1 MRKICGFF
9 RKSNGSTLAMVLFL
23 VFVLSATALAVMAL
37 TGSELVMSNVTSD
50 RSKALFAAQ
59 AGAEKVAQRLDI
71 EVGRI
76 QDQARVTSSDVIKKA
91 IDHRLPVFYE
101 IIDTTDP
108 NDIKVLNEKKLN
120 EIYEAEYKY
129 QFFKLLQVW
138 IDQQT
143 ATGGE
148 WDSSVPHSVLHDV
161 TKEGKTVSI
170 NDGSFIFSIIR
181 PNQTEIIYSSIVAPY
196 TLQANEISSITVK
209 STGEYK
215 SGKHTYKR
223 SISAEFGLLTEAVNE
238 SSDIPI
244 IYSKLTKVKVNK
256 DNKPEILKN
265 KAVIARKNIISVN
278 GNVNI
283 EKGNA
288 ICFGIIPTVNGTDI
302 NYSADGYKYGGFMAG
317 MTRDTWND
325 ISLGYN
331 NKSLKESIIESI
343 PSLSGSD
350 FTNFPGSFNIQEGN
364 AITAAYIH
372 TLYSNAN
379 SPSKINIQ
387 KGDVFARSV
396 KVENKAHSSEINLK
410 NVFLTDDLRIDSNNS
425 TVNIGEWEGDKA
437 GEGMLVGL
445 NPGDSASGYDTSSA
459 VIVSG
464 DSNLNINGS
473 LYMGGTTYFNEYT
486 NITDNKMYFS
496 GISVLKS
503 GSLPAEAFRM
513 WDDIETPT
521 KDVYPGNV
529 FYLYDKYRDTNGVP
543 DADDYINV
551 NDAEEQQK
559 LIRAGY
565 NYKSKTEGQP
575 PDDSTPVQMMMGS
588 QAKPLFDILDKA
600 MHFKWIWDTFWKD
613 DVGYYSYLNSGDIRI
628 EHYEKADNGNYVK
641 DIGKV
646 KGWCFG
652 AVAANDTVY
661 GPYGGFTEDNGQ
673 YYIEKGMRSVLY
685 RNNMSLFVQDFE
697 QVMAAKPAKNL
708 TDDGNTKAAG
718 LINKLVRPN
727 ETLVSKSGMFFLN
740 SSKNVVLSTS
750 QVNSK
755 DVPKDDDGYLQG
767 VIYSAGDIYVEAG
780 TKFKGILI
788 AEGNIV
794 FLGGADISYD
804 ENAVDILLSE
814 EPDAGRLFNYSA
826 SEIVLSNS
834 SIKTIKKPNVKN
846 IKITSWKEEK

>member
-1 MRKICGFF
+1 MSKI
-9 RKSNGSTLAMVLFL
+9 RDLLKKRNGSTLAMVLFL

-37 TGSELVMSNVTSD
+37 AGSELVMSTVTSD

-59 AGAEKVAQRLDI
+59 AGAEKVAQRLDT

-76 QDQARVTSSDVIKKA
+76 QDSARVTSSEVIKKA
-91 IDHRLPVFYE
+91 IDDKLPVFNE

-108 NDIKVLNEKKLN
+108 NNIKVLKEKELN
-120 EIYEAEYKY
+120 DIYESEYKY
-129 QFFKLLQVW
+129 QFFKILSEWLG
-138 IDQQT
+138 QQT

-148 WDSSVPHSVLHDV
+148 WDSAVPHGVQHVV
-161 TKEGKTVSI
+161 TKEGKDISI
-170 NDGSFIFSIIR
+170 NDGSFTYSVIH
-181 PNQTEIIYSSIVAPY
+181 PNRTGKTYSSIDASS

-209 STGEYK
+209 ATGEYK
-215 SGKHTYKR
+215 SGKHNYKR
-223 SISAEFGLLTEAVNE
+223 SISAEFSFLTESVNNNDE
-238 SSDIPI
+238 IPI

-256 DNKPEILKN
+256 DNKPEILRD
-265 KAVIARKNIISVN
+265 KAVVARKNIISVN

-283 EKGNA
+283 GKGNA
-288 ICFGIIPTVNGTDI
+288 ICFGTIPTVNGTDI
-302 NYSADGYKYGGFMAG
+302 NYNADGYKYGGFMAG

-325 ISLGYN
+325 INLGHN
-331 NKSLKESIIESI
+331 NKSLKDNIIETI
-343 PSLSGSD
+343 PGMFAD

-372 TLYSNAN
+372 TLYSNKN
-379 SPSKINIQ
+379 SPSKINVQ
-387 KGDVFARSV
+387 KGDVYARSV

-445 NPGDSASGYDTSSA
+445 NPGDPASGYDTSSA

-473 LYMGGTTYFNEYT
+473 IYIGGTTYFNEYK

-513 WDDIETPT
+513 WDDIEIPS
-521 KDVYPGNV
+521 KEVYPGNV

-551 NDAEEQQK
+551 NDPMEQQK
-559 LIRAGY
+559 LISAGF
-565 NYKSKTEGQP
+565 NYKSKNESQ
-575 PDDSTPVQMMMGS
+575 PDDSPPVQMMMGS
-588 QAKPLFDILDKA
+588 QTKPLFDILDRA

-628 EHYEKADNGNYVK
+628 EHYEKADDGNYVK
-641 DIGKV
+641 NTNKV

-685 RNNMSLFVQDFE
+685 RNNMSLFVQEFG
-697 QVMAAKPAKNL
+697 QVMDAKPAKNL
-708 TDDGNTKAAG
+708 TDDGNTKTAG
-718 LINKLVRPN
+718 LINKSVRRN
-727 ETLVSKSGMFFLN
+727 ETVVSKSGVFFLN
-740 SSKNVVLSTS
+740 SSGNVVLSSS
-750 QVNSK
+750 QVNSV
-755 DVPKDDDGYLQG
+755 DIPKEDGYLQG
-767 VIYSAGDIYVEAG
+767 IIYSAGDIYVEAG

-804 ENAVDILLSE
+804 ENTVDILLSE

>member
-1 MRKICGFF
+1 MRKMCGFF
-9 RKSNGSTLAMVLFL
+9 KKNKGSTLAMVLFL

-91 IDHRLPVFYE
+91 IDHRLPVFNE

-108 NDIKVLNEKKLN
+108 NDIKVLKEKELN
-120 EIYEAEYKY
+120 YIYEAEYKY
-129 QFFKLLQVW
+129 QFFKLLHVW

-148 WDSSVPHSVLHDV
+148 WDSSVSHSVLHDV

-181 PNQTEIIYSSIVAPY
+181 PNETEKIYSSIVAPY
-196 TLQANEISSITVK
+196 TLQAYEISSITVK

-223 SISAEFGLLTEAVNE
+223 SISAEFSLLTESVND

-244 IYSKLTKVKVNK
+244 IYSKLTKIKVNK

-265 KAVIARKNIISVN
+265 KAVVARKNIISVN

-283 EKGNA
+283 EKGDA
-288 ICFGIIPTVNGTDI
+288 ICFGTVPTVNGNDI
-302 NYSADGYKYGGFMAG
+302 DYNADGYKYGGFMAG
-317 MTRDTWND
+317 TTSDIWND
-325 ISLGYN
+325 TSLGHN
-331 NKSLKESIIESI
+331 NKSIKDSIIETI
-343 PSLSGSD
+343 PGMSDSD
-350 FTNFPGSFNIQEGN
+350 FTNFPGSFNIQAGN

-372 TLYSNAN
+372 TLYSNAS
-379 SPSKINIQ
+379 SPSRINIQ

-396 KVENKAHSSEINLK
+396 KVENKAHSSEVNLK
-410 NVFLTDDLRIDSNNS
+410 NVFLSDDLRIDSNNS
-425 TVNIGEWEGDKA
+425 TVNIGEPEKEKA
-437 GEGMLVGL
+437 GEGTLVGL

-464 DSNLNINGS
+464 DSDLNINGS
-473 LYMGGTTYFNEYT
+473 LYIGGTTYFNEYK

-513 WDDIETPT
+513 WDDIEIPS
-521 KDVYPGNV
+521 KEIYPGNV

-551 NDAEEQQK
+551 NDPLEQQK
-559 LIRAGY
+559 LISAGF
-565 NYKSKTEGQP
+565 NYKPKNESQ
-575 PDDSTPVQMMMGS
+575 PDDMPPVQMMMGS
-588 QAKPLFDILDKA
+588 QGKSLFDILDRA
-600 MHFKWIWDTFWKD
+600 MHFKWIWDTFWKEE
-613 DVGYYSYLNSGDIRI
+613 VGYYSYLNSGDIRI
-628 EHYEKADNGNYVK
+628 EHYEKADDGNYIK
-641 DIGKV
+641 NTDKV

-652 AVAANDTVY
+652 AVAANGTVY

-685 RNNMSLFVQDFE
+685 RNNMSLFVQEFG
-697 QVMAAKPAKNL
+697 QVMDAKPAKSL
-708 TDDGNTKAAG
+708 TDDGNTKTPG
-718 LINKLVRPN
+718 LINKTVRRD
-727 ETLVSKSGMFFLN
+727 ETVVSKSGLFFLN
-740 SSKNVVLSTS
+740 SSVNVVLSGS
-750 QVNSK
+750 QVNSI
-755 DVPKDDDGYLQG
+755 DVPKEDGYIQG
-767 VIYSAGDIYVEAG
+767 IVYSAGDIYIEAG

-804 ENAVDILLSE
+804 EKIVDILLSE
-814 EPDAGRLFNYSA
+814 EPDAGRLFNYNA
-826 SEIVLSNS
+826 SEIVLNNS

>member
-1 MRKICGFF
+1 MSKIRGFLK
-9 RKSNGSTLAMVLFL
+9 KSNGSSLAMVLFL

-37 TGSELVMSNVTSD
+37 TGSELVMSTVTSD

-59 AGAEKVAQRLDI
+59 AGAEKAAQKLDTQ
-71 EVGRI
+71 VGRI
-76 QDQARVTSSDVIKKA
+76 QDSARVTSSDVIKNA
-91 IDHRLPVFYE
+91 IDGKLPVFDD
-101 IIDTTDP
+101 IVDTSDP
-108 NDIKVLNEKKLN
+108 NNIKVLKENELN
-120 EIYEAEYKY
+120 NIYEAEYKY
-129 QFFKLLQVW
+129 QFFKILSQWLEEQM
-138 IDQQT
+138 
-143 ATGGE
+143 AAGGE
-148 WDSSVPHSVLHDV
+148 WDSTISHVVEHVVAKDEKAV
-161 TKEGKTVSI
+161 TI
-170 NDGSFIFSIIR
+170 NDGSYTYSIIR
-181 PNQTEIIYSSIVAPY
+181 PNPTGKTYSSKVDTS
-196 TLQANEISSITVK
+196 TLQANEISSVTVK

-215 SGKHTYKR
+215 SGKNKYKR
-223 SISAEFGLLTEAVNE
+223 SISAEFSFLTESADDNSE
-238 SSDIPI
+238 IPI
-244 IYSKLTKVKVNK
+244 IYSKLTRVRVNK

-265 KAVIARKNIISVN
+265 KAIVARKNIISIN
-278 GNVNI
+278 GNVNV

-288 ICFGIIPTVNGTDI
+288 ICFGTIPTVNGAGI
-302 NYSADGYKYGGFMAG
+302 NYNADGYKYGGFMAG

-325 ISLGYN
+325 TSLGHN
-331 NKSLKESIIESI
+331 GKSIKDSIIETI
-343 PSLSGSD
+343 PGMSDLD
-350 FTNFPGSFNIQEGN
+350 FTNFPGSFNIQAGN

-372 TLYSNAN
+372 TLYSNAS
-379 SPSKINIQ
+379 SPSRINIQ

-396 KVENKAHSSEINLK
+396 KVENKAHSSEVNLK

-425 TVNIGEWEGDKA
+425 TVNIGEPEKEKA

-464 DSNLNINGS
+464 DSDLNINGS
-473 LYMGGTTYFNEYT
+473 LYIGGTTYFNEYK

-513 WDDIETPT
+513 WDDIEIPA
-521 KDVYPGNV
+521 KEIYPGNV

-551 NDAEEQQK
+551 NDPLEQQK
-559 LIRAGY
+559 LISAGF
-565 NYKSKTEGQP
+565 NYKPKNESQ
-575 PDDSTPVQMMMGS
+575 PDDSPPVQMMMGS
-588 QAKPLFDILDKA
+588 QGKPLFDILDRA
-600 MHFKWIWDTFWKD
+600 MHFKWIWDTFWKE

-628 EHYEKADNGNYVK
+628 EHYEKADDGNYVK
-641 DIGKV
+641 NTDKV

-652 AVAANDTVY
+652 AVAANGTVY

-685 RNNMSLFVQDFE
+685 RNNMSLFVQEFG
-697 QVMAAKPAKNL
+697 QVMDAKPSKSL
-708 TDDGNTKAAG
+708 KDDGNTKTPG
-718 LINKLVRPN
+718 LINKAVRRD
-727 ETLVSKSGMFFLN
+727 ETVVSKSGLFFVN
-740 SSKNVVLSTS
+740 SGVNVVLSTS
-750 QVNSK
+750 QVNSI
-755 DVPKDDDGYLQG
+755 DVPKEDGYIQG
-767 VIYSAGDIYVEAG
+767 IVYSAGDIYIEAG

-804 ENAVDILLSE
+804 ENIVDILLSE
-814 EPDAGRLFNYSA
+814 EPDAGRLFNYNA
-826 SEIVLSNS
+826 SEIVLNNS

>member
-1 MRKICGFF
+1 MCKMRVFLKKC
-9 RKSNGSTLAMVLFL
+9 NGSTLAMVLFL

-37 TGSELVMSNVTSD
+37 TGSELILSTVTSD

-59 AGAEKVAQRLDI
+59 AGAEKAAQRLDT

-76 QDQARVTSSDVIKKA
+76 QDSARVTSSEVIKKA
-91 IDHRLPVFYE
+91 IDKKLPVFNE

-108 NDIKVLNEKKLN
+108 NNIKVLNEKELN
-120 EIYEAEYKY
+120 NIYESEYKY
-129 QFFKLLQVW
+129 QFFKMVMEW
-138 IDQQT
+138 INEQT
-143 ATGGE
+143 AAGGE
-148 WDSSVPHSVLHDV
+148 WDSTIPHGVQHVV
-161 TKEGKTVSI
+161 TKEGKNVTI
-170 NDGSFIFSIIR
+170 NDGSFNYSVIR
-181 PNQTEIIYSSIVAPY
+181 PNPTKKTYSSKVNSY
-196 TLQANEISSITVK
+196 THEANEISSITVK

-215 SGKHTYKR
+215 SGKHAYKR
-223 SISAEFGLLTEAVNE
+223 SISAEFSLLTESVNDNSE
-238 SSDIPI
+238 IPI

-265 KAVIARKNIISVN
+265 KAVVSRKNIISVN
-278 GNVNI
+278 GTVNI

-288 ICFGIIPTVNGTDI
+288 ICFGTIPTLNGTGI

-325 ISLGYN
+325 INLGHN
-331 NKSLKESIIESI
+331 NKSIKDSIIETI
-343 PSLSGSD
+343 PGMYDYD
-350 FTNFPGSFNIQEGN
+350 FTNFPGSFNIQAGD
-364 AITAAYIH
+364 AVTAAYIH

-396 KVENKAHSSEINLK
+396 KVENKAHSSEVNLK

-425 TVNIGEWEGDKA
+425 TVNIGEWEGEKA

-473 LYMGGTTYFNEYT
+473 LYIGGTTYFNEYT
-486 NITDNKMYFS
+486 SITDNKMYFS

-503 GSLPAEAFRM
+503 GSLPAEAFRV
-513 WDDIETPT
+513 WDDIEIPS
-521 KDVYPGNV
+521 KEVYPGNV
-529 FYLYDKYRDTNGVP
+529 FYLYDKYRDTNGIP

-551 NDAEEQQK
+551 NDPMEQQK
-559 LIRAGY
+559 LISAGFK
-565 NYKSKTEGQP
+565 YKSESESQ
-575 PDDSTPVQMMMGS
+575 PDDSPPVQMMMGS
-588 QAKPLFDILDKA
+588 QSNSLFNILDRA
-600 MHFKWIWDTFWKD
+600 MHFKWVWDAFWKD
-613 DVGYYSYLNSGDIRI
+613 DIGYYSYLNSGDIKI
-628 EHYEKADNGNYVK
+628 VHYEKAD
-641 DIGKV
+641 DGKYFKNTGKI

-661 GPYGGFTEDNGQ
+661 GPYGGFTEDDGK
-673 YYIEKGMRSVLY
+673 YYIEKGMRSVVY
-685 RNNMSLFVQDFE
+685 RNNMSIFVQEFG
-697 QVMAAKPAKNL
+697 QVMDAKPAKSL
-708 TDDGNTKAAG
+708 TDDGNAKTAG
-718 LINKLVRPN
+718 LINKLIRWD
-727 ETLVSKSGMFFLN
+727 ETVVSKSGLFFLN
-740 SSKNVVLSTS
+740 SSGNVVLSS
-750 QVNSK
+750 SKVNGV
-755 DVPKDDDGYLQG
+755 DILQDDDGYVRG
-767 VIYSAGDIYVEAG
+767 IIYSAGDIYVEAG

-804 ENAVDILLSE
+804 ENTVDILLSE

>member
-1 MRKICGFF
+1 MCKIKGFL
-9 RKSNGSTLAMVLFL
+9 KKNKGSTLAMVLFL

-37 TGSELVMSNVTSD
+37 TGSELVMSTVTSD

-76 QDQARVTSSDVIKKA
+76 QDNARVTSSAVIKKA
-91 IDHRLPVFYE
+91 IDEKSSVFNE
-101 IIDTTDP
+101 IIDTNDP
-108 NDIKVLNEKKLN
+108 ANIKVLEEKKLN
-120 EIYEAEYKY
+120 DIYEDEYKY
-129 QFFKLLQVW
+129 QFFKMLQEW
-138 IDQQT
+138 LEQQT
-143 ATGGE
+143 EIGGD
-148 WDSSVPHSVLHDV
+148 WNSSVSHNVQHDV
-161 TKEGKTVSI
+161 TKEGKNVSI
-170 NDGSFIFSIIR
+170 NDGSFNYSVIH
-181 PNQTEIIYSSIVAPY
+181 PNQTEKTYSSIDDSA
-196 TLQANEISSITVK
+196 TLEANEISSITVK

-215 SGKHTYKR
+215 SGKHAYKR
-223 SISAEFGLLTEAVNE
+223 SISAEFSFLTESVNNDDE
-238 SSDIPI
+238 IPI

-265 KAVIARKNIISVN
+265 KAVVARKNIISVN
-278 GNVNI
+278 GTVNI
-283 EKGNA
+283 EKGDA
-288 ICFGIIPTVNGTDI
+288 VCFGTIPTVNGTDI
-302 NYSADGYKYGGFMAG
+302 NYNADGYKYGGFMAG
-317 MTRDTWND
+317 MTSDTWSD
-325 ISLGYN
+325 ISLGHN
-331 NKSLKESIIESI
+331 NKSLKDSIIETI
-343 PSLSGSD
+343 PDMNDNG
-350 FTNFPGSFNIQEGN
+350 FTNFPGSFNIQDGN

-379 SPSKINIQ
+379 SPSRIHIQ
-387 KGDVFARSV
+387 KGEVYARSV

-425 TVNIGEWEGDKA
+425 TVNIGKWDDKD

-445 NPGDSASGYDTSSA
+445 NPGDPASGFDTSSA

-513 WDDIETPT
+513 WDDSEIPSTEGYTR
-521 KDVYPGNV
+521 NV
-529 FYLYDKYRDTNGVP
+529 FYLYDQIGGYKNI
-543 DADDYINV
+543 DANT
-551 NDAEEQQK
+551 EEDK
-559 LIRAGY
+559 LTSAAY
-565 NYKSKTEGQP
+565 NYKPKSESQWGDPT
-575 PDDSTPVQMMMGS
+575 TVQMMMGS
-588 QAKPLFDILDKA
+588 QKKPLFNIIDRA
-600 MHFKWIWDTFWKD
+600 MHFKRIWDTFWKD

-628 EHYEKADNGNYVK
+628 EHYEKAGDGYVK
-641 DIGKV
+641 DTNKV
-646 KGWCFG
+646 KGWCYG
-652 AVAANDTVY
+652 AVAANDMVY
-661 GPYGGFTEDNGQ
+661 GPYDGFEGDSGNYATEKINKSDL
-673 YYIEKGMRSVLY
+673 YIK
-685 RNNMSLFVQDFE
+685 NMNLFVQEDKFD
-697 QVMAAKPAKNL
+697 QVMGAKPSKSL
-708 TDDGNTKAAG
+708 TYEGITKTAG
-718 LINKLVRPN
+718 LINEAIRRD
-727 ETLVSKSGMFFLN
+727 ETVISKSKMFLLN
-740 SSKNVVLSTS
+740 SGRNVDLANGK
-750 QVNSK
+750 VNGV
-755 DVPKDDDGYLQG
+755 DIPKDDDGYVRG
-767 VIYSAGDIYVEAG
+767 IIYSAGDIYVEAG

>member
-1 MRKICGFF
+1 MSKIRGLLK
-9 RKSNGSTLAMVLFL
+9 KSNGSTLAMVLFL

-37 TGSELVMSNVTSD
+37 TGSELLMSNVTSD

-59 AGAEKVAQRLDI
+59 AGAEKVAQKLDI

-76 QDQARVTSSDVIKKA
+76 QDQARVTSSDVIKNA
-91 IDHRLPVFYE
+91 IDTNSPAFNE
-101 IIDTTDP
+101 IIDSTDP
-108 NDIKVLNEKKLN
+108 NDIKVLNEKELN
-120 EIYEAEYKY
+120 HIYEAEFKY
-129 QFFKLLQVW
+129 QFFKMLAQWLEH
-138 IDQQT
+138 QT
-143 ATGGE
+143 AAGEE
-148 WDSSVPHSVLHDV
+148 WDSTVSHIVKHDV

-170 NDGSFIFSIIR
+170 NDGSFTYSVIH
-181 PNQTEIIYSSIVAPY
+181 PNPTETTYSSIVDAFEAKE
-196 TLQANEISSITVK
+196 LSSITVK

-223 SISAEFGLLTEAVNE
+223 SISAEFSLLTEAVNE

-265 KAVIARKNIISVN
+265 KAVVAHKNIISVN

-283 EKGNA
+283 EKGDA
-288 ICFGIIPTVNGTDI
+288 ICFGTIPTINGTDI
-302 NYSADGYKYGGFMAG
+302 NYNADGYSYGGFMAG

-325 ISLGYN
+325 SSLGYN
-331 NKSLKESIIESI
+331 NKSLKDSIIESI

-350 FTNFPGSFNIQEGN
+350 FTNIPGSFNIQEGN

-372 TLYSNAN
+372 TLYSNAS
-379 SPSKINIQ
+379 SPSRINVQ

-396 KVENKAHSSEINLK
+396 KVENKAHSSEVNLK

-425 TVNIGEWEGDKA
+425 TINIGEWEGDKV

-473 LYMGGTTYFNEYT
+473 LYMGGTTYFNEYK

-513 WDDIETPT
+513 WDDIEIPT

-529 FYLYDKYRDTNGVP
+529 FYLFDKYRDTNGVP

-559 LIRAGY
+559 LISAGY

-575 PDDSTPVQMMMGS
+575 PDDSTPAQMMMGS

-628 EHYEKADNGNYVK
+628 EHYEKADDGNYVK
-641 DIGKV
+641 DTGKV

-661 GPYGGFTEDNGQ
+661 GPYGGFTEDNAQ
-673 YYIEKGMRSVLY
+673 YYIEKGTRSVLY
-685 RNNMSLFVQDFE
+685 RNNMSLFVQEFE
-697 QVMAAKPAKNL
+697 QVMAAKSAKSL
-708 TDDGNTKAAG
+708 SDDGNTKTPG
-718 LINKLVRPN
+718 LINKAVRRD
-727 ETLVSKSGMFFLN
+727 ETIVSKSGIVLLN
-740 SSKNVVLSTS
+740 SSDNVVLSNS
-750 QVNSK
+750 QVNSE
-755 DVPKDDDGYLQG
+755 DVPKEDGYLQG

-814 EPDAGRLFNYSA
+814 EPDTGRLFNYNA

-846 IKITSWKEEK
+846 IKITSWKE

>member
-1 MRKICGFF
+1 MSKIRGFIK
-9 RKSNGSTLAMVLFL
+9 KSNGSTLAMVLFL

-37 TGSELVMSNVTSD
+37 AGSELVMSTVTSD

-59 AGAEKVAQRLDI
+59 AGAEKVAQRLDT

-76 QDQARVTSSDVIKKA
+76 QDSARVTSSEVIKKA
-91 IDHRLPVFYE
+91 IDDKLPVFNE

-108 NDIKVLNEKKLN
+108 NNIKVLKEEDLN
-120 EIYEAEYKY
+120 EIYQSEYKY
-129 QFFKLLQVW
+129 QFFKMLLEW
-138 IDQQT
+138 LGQQT

-148 WDSSVPHSVLHDV
+148 WDSTVPHGVQHVV
-161 TKEGKTVSI
+161 TKEGKDITI
-170 NDGSFIFSIIR
+170 NDGSYIYSFIH
-181 PNQTEIIYSSIVAPY
+181 PNPTSNIYSSLDGS
-196 TLQANEISSITVK
+196 LQANEISSITVK
-209 STGEYK
+209 STGEFK

-223 SISAEFGLLTEAVNE
+223 SISAEFSFLTESAKNN
-238 SSDIPI
+238 SDIPV

-265 KAVIARKNIISVN
+265 KAVVARKNIISVN
-278 GNVNI
+278 GTVNV
-283 EKGNA
+283 EKGDA
-288 ICFGIIPTVNGTDI
+288 ICFGTIPTVNGTDI
-302 NYSADGYKYGGFMAG
+302 NYNADGYKYGGFIAG
-317 MTRDTWND
+317 MTTDTWND
-325 ISLGYN
+325 SNLGYN
-331 NKSLKESIIESI
+331 NKSLKDNIIETLPGI
-343 PSLSGSD
+343 IAD
-350 FTNFPGSFNIQEGN
+350 FTNFPGSFNIQAGN

-372 TLYSNAN
+372 TLYSNTN
-379 SPSKINIQ
+379 SPSKINVQ
-387 KGDVFARSV
+387 KGDVYARSV

-425 TVNIGEWEGDKA
+425 TVNIGKWEGEKA

-445 NPGDSASGYDTSSA
+445 NPGDPASGYDTSSA

-473 LYMGGTTYFNEYT
+473 LYIGGTTYFNEYT
-486 NITDNKMYFS
+486 NINDSKMYFS

-513 WDDIETPT
+513 WNDIQIPSKE
-521 KDVYPGNV
+521 VYPGNV

-551 NDAEEQQK
+551 NDPTEQQK
-559 LIRAGY
+559 LISAGF
-565 NYKSKTEGQP
+565 NYESKNKSQS
-575 PDDSTPVQMMMGS
+575 DDSPPVPMMMGS
-588 QAKPLFDILDKA
+588 EAKPLFDILDRA
-600 MHFKWIWDTFWKD
+600 MHFKRIWDTFWKD

-628 EHYEKADNGNYVK
+628 EHYEKADDGNYVK
-641 DIGKV
+641 NTDKV

-652 AVAANDTVY
+652 AVAANNTVY

-673 YYIEKGMRSVLY
+673 YYIEKGTRSVLY
-685 RNNMSLFVQDFE
+685 RNNMSLFVQEFD
-697 QVMAAKPAKNL
+697 QVMAAKPTKSL
-708 TDDGNTKAAG
+708 TDDGNASEKKG
-718 LINKLVRPN
+718 LINKLIRRD
-727 ETLVSKSGMFFLN
+727 ETVVSKSGSFFLN
-740 SSKNVVLSTS
+740 SSGNVALSSS
-750 QVNSK
+750 QVNG
-755 DVPKDDDGYLQG
+755 VHIPQDDDGYVRG
-767 VIYSAGDIYVEAG
+767 IIYSAGDIYVEAG

-804 ENAVDILLSE
+804 ENTVDILLSE
-814 EPDAGRLFNYSA
+814 EPDAGRLFNYNV